1 MTIPDSK
8 RYSEM
13 FRSRRNRSSRLE
25 EFCKKGILKISQN
38 SHENTCVRVYFFKK
52 DAGEICPFLKKETMT
67 QFFSCE
73 SFEIFLNTF
82 FFITPPVAASEE
94 TGLRNNLVLLFWKE
108 YDNLV
113 KLSRN
118 KRGMKIVCL
127 KSYLA
132 VTSVNIT
139 WYISFVTKFYFW

>member
-1 MTIPDSK
+1 MICFNKSQLYNFADDTTI
-8 RYSEM
+8 
-13 FRSRRNRSSRLE
+13 LE
-25 EFCKKGILKISQN
+25 KANNTDDLLEILK
-38 SHENTCVRVYFFKK
+38 E
-52 DAGEICPFLKKETMT
+52 ET
-67 QFFSCE
+67 
-73 SFEIFLNTF
+73 
-82 FFITPPVAASEE
+82 ASEE
-94 TGLRNNLVLLFWKE
+94 TALRNNLVLLFWKE

-139 WYISFVTKFYFW
+139 RYISFVTKFYFW